1 MRVYFIN
8 PPAADGIKQVREGRC
23 MQRAG
28 AWTAIWTPVSL
39 AISAAL
45 LRKEGMKVKLSDCI
59 VEEIN
64 FPRLKELTSSFWL
77 DLAVINT
84 ATPSIVSDLSTVEHL
99 KSVVPDLKTAVIG
112 IHGSALPENCFEI
125 APQLDFVIRGEPEYT
140 IRDLAFAIQNKGDYS
155 EVEGIS
161 YRKKREIIHN
171 RERKPI
177 EDLDELPFPAWDLI
191 DRNRYRMPF
200 TGRRFLLVA
209 TARGCPHRCT
219 FCADRTYYGNR
230 LRTRSPQK
238 VVDELEFNKREYE
251 IDEFLFW
258 SESFTINRNFATSVA
273 QEIIERNLK
282 IRWVCN
288 SRVDDVDKEMLKKFK
303 EAGCWMI
310 GYGVESGNQ
319 RVLDSVK
326 KGTTIQQTINAVNLA
341 KAAGLE
347 VTAHCMVGFPEDTK
361 ETIRE
366 TIKFVKGLNIDFVQ
380 FYCAV
385 PFPGSELFEK
395 AKKNKW
401 INNNNWRRFEQNY
414 SVLDTENLKAEEIM
428 ALRREA
434 YHQFYL
440 RPKIIFETLKRIK
453 SPKYLKNFIHMV
465 KDFLTW
471 I

>member
-45 LRKEGMKVKLSDCI
+45 LRKEGREVKLSDCI
-59 VEEIN
+59 AEEIN
-64 FPRLKELTSSFWL
+64 FPHLKELTSSFQP
-77 DLAVINT
+77 DLAIINT
-84 ATPSIVSDLSTVEHL
+84 ATPSIASDLSTVEHL
-99 KSVVPDLKTAVIG
+99 KSVVLRLKIAVIG
-112 IHGSALPENCFEI
+112 IHGSALPENCFKI

-140 IRDLAFAIQNKGDYS
+140 IRDLALTIQNEGDFS
-155 EVEGIS
+155 KVEGIS
-161 YRKKREIIHN
+161 YKKDGKIIHN
-171 RERKPI
+171 KERKPI

-191 DRNRYRMPF
+191 DRDRYRIPF
-200 TGRRFLLVA
+200 TGKRFLLVA

-230 LRTRSPQK
+230 LRTRSPKK
-238 VVDELEFNKREYE
+238 VAEELEFNKRGYG

-258 SESFTINRNFATSVA
+258 SESFTINRNFAFSVA

-288 SRVDDVDKEMLKKFK
+288 SRVDDVNKEMLKKFK

-319 RVLDSVK
+319 KVLDSVK
-326 KGTTIQQTINAVNLA
+326 KGTNIQQTIDAVNLA

-347 VTAHCMVGFPEDTK
+347 VTAHCIVGFPEDTK

-366 TIKFVKGLNIDFVQ
+366 TIRFVKDLDVDFAQ

-385 PFPGSELFEK
+385 PFPGSELFEE

-401 INNNNWRRFEQNY
+401 INTDDWRSFEQNY
-414 SVLDTENLKAEEIM
+414 SVLDTDNLKAEEIM
-428 ALRREA
+428 TLRREA
-434 YHQFYL
+434 YRQFYL
-440 RPKIIFETLKRIK
+440 RPKIIFKTLKRIR